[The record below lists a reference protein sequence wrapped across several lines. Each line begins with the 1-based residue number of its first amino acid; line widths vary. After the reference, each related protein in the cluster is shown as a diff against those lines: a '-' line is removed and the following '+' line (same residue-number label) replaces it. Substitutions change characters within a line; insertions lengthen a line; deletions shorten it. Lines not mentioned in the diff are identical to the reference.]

1 MPLPPFDF
9 LVAGLGNPGEKYS
22 RTRHNA
28 GFMVLDL
35 LGLRLEASRW
45 KTNGPGLAATA
56 GLGPKSILL
65 LKPLTFMNRSG
76 IAVASLMERASAL
89 IVVHDDLDLP
99 FGALRV
105 RVSGGH
111 GGHNGIRSIIEE
123 LGTAEFCRVKIGVG
137 RPPEGVPPPDHV
149 LSQFSPAEEA
159 GLPLLLER
167 AASAVTCIIEEG
179 PVKAMNLFNQA
190 KPEEVPTPESQN

>member
-1 MPLPPFDF
+1 M
-9 LVAGLGNPGEKYS
+9 AGLGNPGEKYS

-28 GFMVLDL
+28 GFMVVDF
-35 LGLRLEASRW
+35 LGLRLGADKWNTS
-45 KTNGPGLAATA
+45 GPGLAAKA

-76 IAVASLMERASAL
+76 IAVAPLMERAASL

-99 FGALRV
+99 FGILRI

-123 LGTAEFCRVKIGVG
+123 LGTAEFCRVKVGVG
-137 RPPEGVPPPDHV
+137 RPPEGVSPPDHV
-149 LSQFSPAEEA
+149 LAEFSPGEAA
-159 GLPLLLER
+159 GLPPLLER
-167 AASAVTCIIEEG
+167 AASAVISIIEEG
-179 PVKAMNLFNQA
+179 PVKAMNLYNQS
-190 KPEEVPTPESQN
+190 KTEEVPLPPPESRN